1 MIASDPIFTAS
12 VEEKPPWYIFGY
24 GSLLSSASRIKS
36 DCGLQ
41 GLQEDQIEWFLTNFN
56 VDIAFNK
63 EKAKCIKEKQR
74 KQYIPCKVHGY
85 RRGWYARGTLPQ
97 SDVPQNDLFIRPT
110 YLGIVK
116 DVGYNATGVVYRVT
130 ETELNKTD
138 IRETG
143 GDYVFSTLSKS
154 DLTLYTDFNI
164 PDNAKIRVYYSNRTR
179 GPTKVYPVVQSYV
192 DVFLGGAIE
201 IEEKSPDAK
210 EHNFALST
218 CQQTYGWNGEW
229 LNDRPY
235 PRHRAKYSSIRAD
248 KIDKLLHRCIQKNES
263 NGSYINVLYDETVEN
278 YNPYSPLTSE
288 VISNIKFPCSCESKI
303 SN

>member
-1 MIASDPIFTAS
+1 MIVSDPIFTAS

-56 VDIAFNK
+56 VDNAFNK

-116 DVGYNATGVVYRVT
+116 DVSYNATGVVYPVT

-138 IRETG
+138 EREKG

-154 DLTLYTDFNI
+154 DLTLYADFHI

-192 DVFLGGAIE
+192 DVFSGGAIE
-201 IEEKSPDAK
+201 IEENSHKAK

-218 CQQTYGWNGEW
+218 CKQTYGWRGEW
-229 LNDRPY
+229 VNDRPY
-235 PRHRAKYSSIRAD
+235 PRHRAKLSSMRAEQ
-248 KIDKLLHRCIQKNES
+248 IDDLLYRCIQKNES
-263 NGSYINVLYDETVEN
+263 IVLYHGEDTLEN

-288 VISNIKFPCSCESKI
+288 VISNVKFPCSCESKI
-303 SN
+303 SS